1 MMNDLAHKAVN
12 EKYFKSIRYFS
23 HLLKGEKR
31 TAFISELSN
40 HNMYLAA
47 QCLMSAEKD
56 ATLESELKT
65 KSESFAREFENIE
78 KSAKG
83 FLALAEFESFE
94 IILSL
99 LTSISKPNKIHQQV
113 FNTILSESDSSV
125 FIKFFEVILKANK
138 HELFTYLISA
148 FNKKIVVSSENKKQ
162 LRNII
167 TYFLDNK
174 LYGLLRIF
182 LEKFELLSEVTF
194 ILDKN
199 ISEVIDEFMSQTSYK
214 VIKLCYTLVA
224 GNNMFDK
231 YSPSFFVDAWSKHDI
246 KNAIIFAIKI
256 SVLHRLE
263 PNQALDSVII
273 KYTRPV
279 TSLTS
284 LKKNRNALRRFISSG
299 LMTYAKNNLLLLNRI
314 ENFISTNKV
323 SIDTSEEIE
332 EQIKYSL
339 RNEFDTTY
347 FFNSCNSL
355 NNLFDKYFE
364 NTVIKRT
371 IKIEEVIKV
380 GVNKFASSL
389 MEISHLLRKF
399 EFTGE
404 IRHKREFGCYIYTK
418 ELNTEKLPFI
428 HSSQIFEANS
438 TKTFSD
444 LSEGEFIKF
453 RIIGVKQ
460 ETYRLNASALEQFKI

>member
-1 MMNDLAHKAVN
+1 M
-12 EKYFKSIRYFS
+12 
-23 HLLKGEKR
+23 
-31 TAFISELSN
+31 
-40 HNMYLAA
+40 
-47 QCLMSAEKD
+47 
-56 ATLESELKT
+56 
-65 KSESFAREFENIE
+65 
-78 KSAKG
+78 
-83 FLALAEFESFE
+83 
-94 IILSL
+94 
-99 LTSISKPNKIHQQV
+99 
-113 FNTILSESDSSV
+113 
-125 FIKFFEVILKANK
+125 
-138 HELFTYLISA
+138 
-148 FNKKIVVSSENKKQ
+148 
-162 LRNII
+162 
-167 TYFLDNK
+167 
-174 LYGLLRIF
+174 
-182 LEKFELLSEVTF
+182 
-194 ILDKN
+194 DKN

-284 LKKNRNALRRFISSG
+284 LKKNRNALRRFISSW

-404 IRHKREFGCYIYTK
+404 I
-418 ELNTEKLPFI
+418 
-428 HSSQIFEANS
+428 
-438 TKTFSD
+438 
-444 LSEGEFIKF
+444 
-453 RIIGVKQ
+453 
-460 ETYRLNASALEQFKI
+460 

>member
-1 MMNDLAHKAVN
+1 MMTDLAHKSVD

-31 TAFISELSN
+31 TEFISELSN
-40 HNMYLAA
+40 HNIYLAA
-47 QCLMSAEKD
+47 QCLMSAEQD
-56 ATLESELKT
+56 GTLERELKT

-125 FIKFFEVILKANK
+125 FLKFFEVILKANK
-138 HELFTYLISA
+138 HILFTYLISA
-148 FNKKIVVSSENKKQ
+148 FNKEIVVSSENKRQ
-162 LRNII
+162 LKNII
-167 TYFLDNK
+167 SYFLDNK

-199 ISEVIDEFMSQTSYK
+199 ITEVIDEFMSQTSYK

-231 YSPSFFVDAWSKHDI
+231 YPPSFFVDALTKHDI
-246 KNAIIFAIKI
+246 KNAIIFALKI
-256 SVLHRLE
+256 SILHRLE
-263 PNQALDSVII
+263 PNQALDSVIT

-279 TSLTS
+279 TSLKT
-284 LKKNRNALRRFISSG
+284 LKKNRSAIRRFISSG

-323 SIDTSEEIE
+323 LIDISEEIE
-332 EQIKYSL
+332 EQVKYSL

-355 NNLFDKYFE
+355 INLFEKYFE
-364 NTVIKRT
+364 NNVIRRT
-371 IKIEEVIKV
+371 IKIEEVIKA

-404 IRHKREFGCYIYTK
+404 IRHKREFGCYIYTR

-428 HSSQIFEANS
+428 HSSQIFETNS
-438 TKTFSD
+438 KKTFSE
-444 LSEGEFIKF
+444 LTPKELIRAKREKSRTGHVKKF
-453 RIIGVKQ
+453 
-460 ETYRLNASALEQFKI
+460 

>member
-1 MMNDLAHKAVN
+1 MMNDLANKAVN

-99 LTSISKPNKIHQQV
+99 LTSISKPNIIHQQV

-138 HELFTYLISA
+138 HVLFTYLISA
-148 FNKKIVVSSENKKQ
+148 FNKEIVVSSENKKQ
-162 LRNII
+162 LRSII

-182 LEKFELLSEVTF
+182 LEKFKLLSEVTF

-231 YSPSFFVDAWSKHDI
+231 YSPSYFVDALSKHDI

-279 TSLTS
+279 TTLKS
-284 LKKNRNALRRFISSG
+284 LKKNKNALRRFISSG
-299 LMTYAKNNLLLLNRI
+299 LITYSKNNPLLIDRI

-323 SIDTSEEIE
+323 SIDTSEETE

-380 GVNKFASSL
+380 GVKKFASSL

-444 LSEGEFIKF
+444 LSEGEFMNF
-453 RIIGVKQ
+453 RIIGVNQ

>member
-1 MMNDLAHKAVN
+1 MKNDLAHKAVN

-40 HNMYLAA
+40 HNIYLAA

-56 ATLESELKT
+56 ATLEGELKT

-138 HELFTYLISA
+138 HILFTYLISA
-148 FNKKIVVSSENKKQ
+148 FNKEIVVSSENRKQ
-162 LRNII
+162 LRNVII
-167 TYFLDNK
+167 YFLDNK

-199 ISEVIDEFMSQTSYK
+199 ISEVIEEFMSQTSYK

-231 YSPSFFVDAWSKHDI
+231 YSPSFFVDALAKHDV

-279 TSLTS
+279 TSLKS
-284 LKKNRNALRRFISSG
+284 LKKNGNVLRKFISSG
-299 LMTYAKNNLLLLNRI
+299 LMTYAKNDLLLLNRI
-314 ENFISTNKV
+314 EYFISTNKV
-323 SIDTSEEIE
+323 MIDTSEEIE

-339 RNEFDTTY
+339 RSEFDTTY
-347 FFNSCNSL
+347 FFNSCDSL
-355 NNLFDKYFE
+355 INLFDKYFE

-380 GVNKFASSL
+380 GLNRFASSL

-399 EFTGE
+399 EFIGE

-438 TKTFSD
+438 TKTFSE
-444 LSEGEFIKF
+444 LTEGEYIKF
-453 RIIGVKQ
+453 RIIGVNQ